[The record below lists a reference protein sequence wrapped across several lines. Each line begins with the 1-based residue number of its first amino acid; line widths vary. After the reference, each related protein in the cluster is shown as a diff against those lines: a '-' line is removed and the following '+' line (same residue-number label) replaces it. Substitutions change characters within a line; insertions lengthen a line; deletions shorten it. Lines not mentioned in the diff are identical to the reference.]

1 MKDIIT
7 KINEGFET
15 EDNMIVYK
23 GKKQC
28 YAVINT
34 SEYDAPGVAVI
45 LEELDKLGELGY
57 KIDKKNVKIDGNL
70 SSLGNFYV
78 DVELYK
84 KVVAKVRVELV
95 SK

>member
-1 MKDIIT
+1 MKDIVT

-34 SEYDAPGVAVI
+34 SEYDAPGVAVT
-45 LEELDKLGELGY
+45 LEELDKLEDVGFDKDEIT
-57 KIDKKNVKIDGNL
+57 KIKKLEVGKSLDEFKEDG
-70 SSLGNFYV
+70 
-78 DVELYK
+78 
-84 KVVAKVRVELV
+84 VVVVRLQ
-95 SK
+95 

>member
-1 MKDIIT
+1 MKDIVT

-34 SEYDAPGVAVI
+34 SEYDAPGVAVM
-45 LEELDKLGELGY
+45 LEELDKLGELGFDEDE
-57 KIDKKNVKIDGNL
+57 ITEVKKLNVGQSLDEFKEDG
-70 SSLGNFYV
+70 
-78 DVELYK
+78 
-84 KVVAKVRVELV
+84 VVVVRLQ
-95 SK
+95 